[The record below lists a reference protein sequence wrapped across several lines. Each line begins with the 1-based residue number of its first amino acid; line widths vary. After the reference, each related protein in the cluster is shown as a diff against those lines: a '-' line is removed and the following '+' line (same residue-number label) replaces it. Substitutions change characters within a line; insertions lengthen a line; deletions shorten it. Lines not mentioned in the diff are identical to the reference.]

1 MSSASPIARA
11 RAAWAEWHSQALT
24 QWSRLAERERRLL
37 ALAGLA
43 LAALLSY
50 TVLIAPAQ
58 RTLRNVP
65 TQLDALERQLQ
76 GMQAQAAE
84 ARLLA
89 GSPSIS
95 RADAQAALTSA
106 TERLGTKAKL
116 QVQGDRAVLTLNGV
130 PTEALQSWLG
140 EVRAAARARPVE
152 AQLTRSAQ
160 GFTGSI
166 VLSLGGGA

>member
-11 RAAWAEWHSQALT
+11 RAAWTQWHGQALT

-58 RTLRNVP
+58 RTLRHVP
-65 TQLDALERQLQ
+65 PQLDALERQLQ
-76 GMQAQAAE
+76 NMQAQAAE

-89 GSPSIS
+89 GSPTIS
-95 RADAQAALTSA
+95 MADAQAALTGA
-106 TERLGTKAKL
+106 TERLGDKAKL
-116 QVQGDRAVLTLNGV
+116 QVQGERAVLTLSGV

-152 AQLTRSAQ
+152 AQLTRSPQ
-160 GFTGSI
+160 GFVGSI